1 MTEVAVVG
9 AGTMGH
15 ALALVFALGGHR
27 VRLTD
32 SNPETLR
39 RAPALMQTAVE
50 TLAEAGEVDAVWQQ
64 NGIGQFV
71 RCCDTLE
78 ETVSGAA
85 IIVEA
90 IIEQADA
97 KRTLY
102 EQLDRLIAPDA
113 ILASNTSNLDIFPL
127 VPQARQRNA
136 VVAHWY
142 TPPYLCDLVDLCPGP
157 QTDPAAVETIRST
170 VAAMGKVP
178 VVFKQMVQ
186 GYVANRIQ
194 AAIGLEVF
202 HMLDEGMVTPKD
214 IDDSVIHGLALRMPI
229 LGIIAKADFTGLALM
244 QQGMANRSYTP
255 PPVTGRSETLDKLI
269 AEGRSGVMAGRGF
282 FDWGDRSPTE
292 LFRERDRKL
301 IRLKQALRAI
311 GPMEG
316 K

>member
-1 MTEVAVVG
+1 
-9 AGTMGH
+9 
-15 ALALVFALGGHR
+15 
-27 VRLTD
+27 
-32 SNPETLR
+32 
-39 RAPALMQTAVE
+39 MQSVPCT
-50 TLAEAGEVDAVWQQ
+50 
-64 NGIGQFV
+64 
-71 RCCDTLE
+71 
-78 ETVSGAA
+78 
-85 IIVEA
+85 
-90 IIEQADA
+90 
-97 KRTLY
+97 
-102 EQLDRLIAPDA
+102 EQLDRLMAPDA

-202 HMLDEGMVTPKD
+202 HMLDEGIVTAKD

-269 AEGRSGVMAGRGF
+269 AEGRSGVMSGRGF
-282 FDWGDRSPTE
+282 FDWGDRSPAE

-316 K
+316 T